1 MGSHPHQP
9 SELAAHLDYTLLK
22 PDASR
27 EEIKLRCQEAA
38 HLGLNAVT
46 LHSSRL
52 TLASLILEDSPVK
65 ICCVV
70 GFPFGAPDSDI
81 KRYETE
87 VAIDLGAEEIAL
99 VINPIH
105 LKDGQPKL
113 LFRELRDVVEA
124 AETRPVKV
132 VFCQGMFTDRETA
145 QAIELVRESGAGTI
159 ELLGGVR
166 PEALSPEDFLKI
178 REQSPEGM
186 RFKVTGPLTRQEEA
200 LAFLKA
206 GVHLLGTPEPRRVL
220 EDDADDE
227 VSHAPFRS

>member
-105 LKDGQPKL
+105 LRTDNLNCFSASCVTWWRQQKLAQSKWCFAKVCSPTGKPPK
-113 LFRELRDVVEA
+113 
-124 AETRPVKV
+124 P
-132 VFCQGMFTDRETA
+132 
-145 QAIELVRESGAGTI
+145 SN
-159 ELLGGVR
+159 
-166 PEALSPEDFLKI
+166 
-178 REQSPEGM
+178 
-186 RFKVTGPLTRQEEA
+186 
-200 LAFLKA
+200 
-206 GVHLLGTPEPRRVL
+206 
-220 EDDADDE
+220 
-227 VSHAPFRS
+227 